1 MVIFNVNPE
10 LFSDHVDM
18 SRLVCQFVGM
28 FYIFLLYS
36 GTSLH
41 GGIVFETDRL
51 KDGVLLPNFFLSY
64 LLAVKEVSSLVLCK
78 TTFWRKFMESEL

>member
-1 MVIFNVNPE
+1 
-10 LFSDHVDM
+10 M

-64 LLAVKEVSSLVLCK
+64 LLAVKEVCSLVL
-78 TTFWRKFMESEL
+78 WRDS